1 MTERIV
7 VVGRNGKHEG
17 EILMMIKEIRHNGKI
32 LNAEFLNNVEIRPAS
47 FVEDYATK
55 EELKEQVASLT
66 RETRVLWECVKTL
79 SSKVDK

>member
-1 MTERIV
+1 MRD
-7 VVGRNGKHEG
+7 
-17 EILMMIKEIRHNGKI
+17 GKI
-32 LNAEFLNNVEIRPAS
+32 LNAELLKLNNLEISPRSFIVGPAI
-47 FVEDYATK
+47 EDYATK